1 MEDDD
6 DKPFD
11 PFASSSDADLDVALD
26 IDLTDSSH
34 RSGHAPARPSRFQP
48 KIKGRIKADPATDSG
63 PLPPPSRPPT
73 APIKKQDDDVGMS
86 QESASSPVSFP
97 NGAEEAESEPMEVDD
112 GEDTVV
118 REIDVFFTPAPVDE
132 DTCVRVFLLN
142 LYVMQYPLRPSWR
155 PYELNERCEE
165 VRVKPKQSKIEVDL
179 SLDVDSENYDRD
191 VDEPL
196 RIEKQILSSSKASFA
211 TSYAVGLLRGNQL
224 HLNPVHAVV
233 QLRPSMDHIDAGLQ
247 RRKHSA
253 KGVQDSAKSTD
264 EISEP
269 PKPSIRQGKKV
280 SEDSNENID
289 HEPWISLEYHP
300 IDGPFAE
307 RYHQKMAAE
316 EKNIVQFTMK
326 PSDYVNTLCPGTS
339 ADKKRTRGP
348 PRRVL
353 LSMPLEERLNKWLTE
368 CSQVNHF
375 DALMYLA
382 PTNSEKDVLKLLQL
396 HAYLVQGL
404 WVTKSSLLYEGFNA
418 LARDHILFLFSKN
431 PVIHSDKL
439 KTLRSAP
446 LKHILSTLAVE
457 RSVFSDWKFKEPTDI
472 SFLKRYP
479 DIVKEQECAW
489 SSREEQFMDNLR
501 RFGRNIHMMTKNSL
515 SPNIMKNTGAAGR
528 VDPDANRSKEGTMSS
543 AGTTMSSETRENLPR
558 ALLKI
563 FQEKRVRSI
572 NSIVSGLRDLAI
584 SSSSRP
590 RDDPKTKAL
599 VNAAKSG
606 ADAPLPELQSVI
618 SQVAVNI
625 HGLYVLKS
633 MGNPALDPLRNV
645 VIDLFRGKEPNAKLK
660 KQEICKAAEFR
671 LKRNITDSEY
681 NQVVNELCVS
691 SKGAWVLRS
700 DD

>member
-1 MEDDD
+1 MEDGD

-11 PFASSSDADLDVALD
+11 PFASSDADLDMALD
-26 IDLTDSSH
+26 IDLPDSSR
-34 RSGHAPARPSRFQP
+34 RSGHAPARPARFQP
-48 KIKGRIKADPATDSG
+48 KIKGKMRADSATDPG
-63 PLPPPSRPPT
+63 PLPAPPRPPL
-73 APIKKQDDDVGMS
+73 APIKKQDEDDVAMFKADEAS
-86 QESASSPVSFP
+86 QEPASSSFSFP
-97 NGAEEAESEPMEVDD
+97 NGAEEAESEPVEVDD

-118 REIDVFFTPAPVDE
+118 REIDVFFTPAPLDE
-132 DTCVRVFLLN
+132 DTC

-155 PYELNERCEE
+155 PYELDERCEE

-179 SLDVDSENYDRD
+179 SLDVNSENYDRD
-191 VDEPL
+191 VDEPM
-196 RIEKQILSSSKASFA
+196 RIEKQTLSSSKASFA
-211 TSYAVGLLRGNQL
+211 TSYAVGILRGNQL

-233 QLRPSMDHIDAGLQ
+233 QLRPSMSHIDAGLQ
-247 RRKHSA
+247 GRKHSA
-253 KGVQDSAKSTD
+253 KGVQGSAKSTD
-264 EISEP
+264 EIPEP
-269 PKPSIRQGKKV
+269 PKPSVRQGKKV
-280 SEDSNENID
+280 SEDSNENIND
-289 HEPWISLEYHP
+289 YEPWISLEYHP
-300 IDGPFAE
+300 IDSPFAE

-316 EKNIVQFTMK
+316 ENNLIQFTMQ

-339 ADKKRTRGP
+339 TDKKRTKGP

-353 LSMPLEERLNKWLTE
+353 LSMPLEERLKKWLTE
-368 CSQVNHF
+368 GSQVNRF
-375 DALMYLA
+375 DALMHLA
-382 PTNSEKDVLKLLQL
+382 PTNSEKDVLKVLQL

-418 LARDHILFLFSKN
+418 LARDRILFLFSTN
-431 PVIHSDKL
+431 PVIHSDNL

-446 LKHILSTLAVE
+446 LKHILSPLAVE
-457 RSVFSDWKFKEPTDI
+457 RSVFSDWKFKEATDI

-501 RFGRNIHMMTKNSL
+501 RFGKNIHMMTKNSL
-515 SPNIMKNTGAAGR
+515 SPNIVKNTGALGR

-558 ALLKI
+558 ALFKI
-563 FQEKRVRSI
+563 FQEKRVRSL

-590 RDDPKTKAL
+590 RDDAKTKAL
-599 VNAAKSG
+599 ANAAKNG

-618 SQVAVNI
+618 SQVAANI

-633 MGNPALDPLRNV
+633 MGNPTLDPLRNV

-660 KQEICKAAEFR
+660 KQEISKAAEFR